1 MPYLKS
7 ISIRTT
13 VNRSLAYIL
22 NPDKTED
29 LLYTNAVNCLPN
41 AKDAYFAMK
50 WVYEHFSGEKY
61 NAPLP
66 EKGKGSVKA
75 IHYIQSF
82 DPKDNISPELAHQIT
97 RTFARK
103 AFGDNC
109 QVVIATHVDKQHI
122 HSHIIINAYGI
133 DGRKYNDNW
142 TIRKELRDISDRVC
156 LAFGIKPI
164 EPKKGV
170 SQNAAYNEW
179 EHKQR
184 GTSWKQKIRLEIDG
198 LILKVKNVD
207 ELLAELEMLGYT
219 IKRGKYIS
227 VKAPDQQRA
236 VRLKTLGEDYT
247 VESLASRILWKD
259 VGSGGTLLN
268 QPSELSERYVAMIY
282 DVEQLALTE
291 RKVQRKRD
299 TSAPYSPQ
307 NDMDIYKLSAQL
319 TIINRDNLRSIGEV
333 EGKIR
338 QLQHEVE
345 KTRQELNALAAHQ
358 DTLTGLDEQAEEYF
372 SLLDKTERTPADEL
386 RLKMYKTVLESNNIT
401 SRSDYEYL
409 KSVVADTQKK
419 AAPLKE
425 NFKKCSKLYELYSEI
440 AKTYH
445 EISRGDYISRLVEE
459 QRKTI
464 GTDQKKADRNG
475 RL

>member
-7 ISIRTT
+7 ISLHTT
-13 VNRSLAYIL
+13 VNRSLSYIL

-29 LLYTNAVNCLPN
+29 LLYTNAVNCMPN
-41 AKDAYFAMK
+41 ARDAYLMMK
-50 WVYEHFSGEKY
+50 TVYEHFSSHKFDE
-61 NAPLP
+61 PLP
-66 EKGKGSVKA
+66 KQGKGRVKA

-82 DPKDNISPELAHQIT
+82 DPKDNISPELAHQIG

-109 QVVIATHVDKQHI
+109 QIVIATHVDKEHI
-122 HSHIIINAYGI
+122 HTHFIINAYGI
-133 DGRKYNDNW
+133 DGRKFNDNLA
-142 TIRKELRDISDRVC
+142 TRKNLREISDRVC

-164 EPKKGV
+164 EPRQGV
-170 SQNAAYNEW
+170 SGIDHSEW
-179 EHKQR
+179 EHKRR

-219 IKRGKYIS
+219 VRRGKYIS
-227 VKAPDQQRA
+227 IKAPEQQRS

-259 VGSGGTLLN
+259 VGSGVALLG
-268 QPSELSERYVAMIY
+268 QPSELSERYTVTIY
-282 DVEQLALTE
+282 DVEQLALAG
-291 RKVQRKRD
+291 RKIQRRCD

-307 NDMDIYKLSAQL
+307 NDMDVYKLSAQL

-338 QLQHEVE
+338 QLEYEIE
-345 KTRQELNALAAHQ
+345 KTRQELN
-358 DTLTGLDEQAEEYF
+358 TLTAELDNLKDLAEQAEEYF
-372 SLLDKTERTPADEL
+372 SLLDKPERTPAEEL
-386 RLKMYKTVLESNNIT
+386 RLKMYKPILERNNIT
-401 SRSDYEYL
+401 SCSDYEYL
-409 KSVVADTQKK
+409 KSVVVNTEQK

-425 NFKKCSKLYELYSEI
+425 NFEKCSRLYELYSEI
-440 AKTYH
+440 SKTYY
-445 EISRGDYISRLVEE
+445 EISQGDYIARLVEE
-459 QRKTI
+459 ERKTADAEKRK
-464 GTDQKKADRNG
+464 TDRNN
-475 RL
+475 RI

>member
-7 ISIRTT
+7 IPIHTT

-41 AKDAYFAMK
+41 AKDAYLAMK
-50 WVYEHFSGEKY
+50 TVYEQFSGEKY
-61 NAPLP
+61 NTPLP
-66 EKGKGSVKA
+66 KQGKGSVKA

-82 DPKDNISPELAHQIT
+82 DPKDNISPELAHKIAK
-97 RTFARK
+97 TFARK

-109 QVVIATHVDKQHI
+109 QEVIATHIDKKHV
-122 HSHIIINAYGI
+122 HNHIIINAYGV
-133 DGRKYNDNW
+133 DGHKFNDNQA
-142 TIRKELRDISDRVC
+142 TLKQLREHSDRVC

-164 EPKKGV
+164 GTERGAG
-170 SQNAAYNEW
+170 QDIAYNEW
-179 EHKQR
+179 EHKRR

-259 VGSGGTLLN
+259 VGSGETLKG
-268 QPSELSERYVAMIY
+268 QPSELSERYAATIY
-282 DVEQLALTE
+282 DVEQLAMNGK
-291 RKVQRKRD
+291 KVQRKRD
-299 TSAPYSPQ
+299 PSAPYSPQ
-307 NDMDIYKLSAQL
+307 NDMDVYKLSAQL
-319 TIINRDNLRSIGEV
+319 TIINRDNLRSIGEI
-333 EGKIR
+333 EGKIE
-338 QLQHEVE
+338 QLQYEIE
-345 KTRQELNALAAHQ
+345 KSRQELNALSARQ
-358 DTLTGLDEQAEEYF
+358 DTLMGIADNAEEYF
-372 SLLDKTERTPADEL
+372 ALLKKQQRTPAEEL
-386 RLKMYKTVLESNNIT
+386 RIKMYKAVLESNNIQT
-401 SRSDYEYL
+401 RSDYEYL
-409 KSVVADTQKK
+409 KAVIADTKQK

-425 NFKKCSKLYELYSEI
+425 NFKRCSQLCELYSDI
-440 AKTYH
+440 AKTYY
-445 EISRGDYISRLVEE
+445 EISQGDYISQLVAEE
-459 QRKTI
+459 RRNRERN
-464 GTDQKKADRNG
+464 DRTNK
-475 RL
+475 RI